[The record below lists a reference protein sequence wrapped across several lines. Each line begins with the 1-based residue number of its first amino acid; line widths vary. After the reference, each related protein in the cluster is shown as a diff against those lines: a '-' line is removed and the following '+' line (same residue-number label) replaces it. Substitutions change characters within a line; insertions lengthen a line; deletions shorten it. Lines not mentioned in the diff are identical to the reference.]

1 VYIVNE
7 GSPAHPT
14 AGTIKRHEIM
24 PGFTTKGV
32 EISKLPQAYISSAQ
46 LSQDGTWVLFVARIA
61 GLSQLRL
68 VRVDGQGLQTLYCA
82 PTDQT
87 ISHIQWSFDQRTIIF
102 TTSPIGSNQ
111 NTTYLLDVPSGT
123 IEQELA
129 SQSNLI
135 PQVWLD
141 NTHVYMVGSVDGTNA
156 QNIYLLDIN
165 KGAQQQATTLQKIIT
180 DTQHCGS
187 FDTTYDSQQLLLGTC
202 HLAAAAGGGQPAPI
216 GPTTITSQS
225 VSGGSAT
232 TVQTLPDAVT
242 MLRAIAND
250 TLLLLVENASG
261 DTSHNG
267 LWRMNTDGTGL
278 AQLSSDTHNTQSL
291 CPFTQY
297 AWSNVS
303 RDDEYYALQEV
314 DPRTNT
320 YNMYYGSMSGGAPT
334 QFAGITGTQLLLVGW
349 TDQ

>member
-1 VYIVNE
+1 
-7 GSPAHPT
+7 
-14 AGTIKRHEIM
+14 M
-24 PGFTTKGV
+24 
-32 EISKLPQAYISSAQ
+32 
-46 LSQDGTWVLFVARIA
+46 
-61 GLSQLRL
+61 
-68 VRVDGQGLQTLYCA
+68 
-82 PTDQT
+82 
-87 ISHIQWSFDQRTIIF
+87 
-102 TTSPIGSNQ
+102 
-111 NTTYLLDVPSGT
+111 LDVPSGA

-141 NTHVYMVGSVDGTNA
+141 NTHVYMVGSVDGKNA
-156 QNIYLLDIN
+156 QNIYLLDIE
-165 KGAQQQATTLQKIIT
+165 KGAQQQATTLQKIVT

-187 FDTTYDSQQLLLGTC
+187 FDTTYDSQLLLLSTC
-202 HLAAAAGGGQPAPI
+202 QLAPATGGGQPAPL
-216 GPTTITSQS
+216 GPSTLTSQPAT
-225 VSGGSAT
+225 GGSTT

-242 MLRAIAND
+242 MLRAITKD

-314 DPRTNT
+314 DPHTNT

-334 QFAGITGTQLLLVGW
+334 QFADITGTQLLLVGW
-349 TDQ
+349 TNQ